1 MSDPLLSSIC
11 PPGHQPTAVGG
22 IPDEPDITNKDSLL
36 VVADNNG
43 RLSLYQDGAFTLGR
57 IKVGNGLTVR
67 SMRTASS
74 PSPSILYAHITKPHE
89 HGEVTTLCSVQVD
102 LPLLRRRFCR
112 DLSQL
117 SSAARD
123 LTWYAMRV
131 VKEMRS
137 IWFGSGT
144 NSGAREW
151 GPRWVRSLET
161 KQKEQ
166 YGRTLVHMQSS
177 QALSD

>member
-1 MSDPLLSSIC
+1 MASIC
-11 PPGHQPTAVGG
+11 PSEHHSAMDGTTS
-22 IPDEPDITNKDSLL
+22 DEPDTTNRDSLL

-43 RLSLYQDGAFTLGR
+43 RLSLYQDGTFPLGR
-57 IKVGNGLTVR
+57 VKVGDALVLR
-67 SMRTASS
+67 SLHRTI
-74 PSPSILYAHITKPHE
+74 PSPS
-89 HGEVTTLCSVQVD
+89 TLRTYVATSLDGVEATPLCAVQVD
-102 LPLLRRRFCR
+102 LPLLRHRFSR
-112 DLSQL
+112 ELSHL

-137 IWFGSGT
+137 IWFGSET
-144 NSGAREW
+144 NTGAREW

-166 YGRTLVHMQSS
+166 YGRMLP
-177 QALSD
+177 